1 MEESFSN
8 NLSKFNNKNIVKYYC
23 SKNEKKKFYILME
36 YYDGLNLEKFLEEH
50 KIPNKENKVTL
61 IKEDVLYNIIKQICL
76 GIKIIY
82 DTNIIY
88 RDLKSS
94 NIFINKNNEIKIGDF
109 GISKQLNS
117 LKTTTFTKKGAG
129 TLSYI
134 TPEILKKSS
143 YNKKSDMYSLGC
155 IIYELFTLNEYHTDK
170 LSDDIKLIDNIYD
183 PNWQKLLDS
192 LLIVDINKRFD
203 INQVNDYILNNLKIS
218 FSIENQIENYDDDID
233 KNKKI
238 KIYVNSTG
246 TI

>member
-1 MEESFSN
+1 MEESFSTFQN
-8 NLSKFNNKNIVKYYC
+8 DAQNLSKFNNKNIVNYYC
-23 SKNEKKKFYILME
+23 EKKKFYILME

-117 LKTTTFTKKGAG
+117 L
-129 TLSYI
+129 
-134 TPEILKKSS
+134 
-143 YNKKSDMYSLGC
+143 
-155 IIYELFTLNEYHTDK
+155 
-170 LSDDIKLIDNIYD
+170 
-183 PNWQKLLDS
+183 
-192 LLIVDINKRFD
+192 
-203 INQVNDYILNNLKIS
+203 
-218 FSIENQIENYDDDID
+218 
-233 KNKKI
+233 
-238 KIYVNSTG
+238 
-246 TI
+246 